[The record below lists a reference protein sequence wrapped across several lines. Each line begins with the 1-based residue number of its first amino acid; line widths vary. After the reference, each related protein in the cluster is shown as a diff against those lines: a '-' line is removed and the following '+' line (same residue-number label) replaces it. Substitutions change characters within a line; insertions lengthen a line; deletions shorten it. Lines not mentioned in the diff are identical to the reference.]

1 MLNIKRLANLC
12 IIAVFMIILSASAF
26 AQQTGGISGTVTNQ
40 TTGNPLQGANVSL
53 DGTPLNTQTDR
64 SGKFQLL
71 RIPGGARTVS
81 ISYLGYETKV
91 VEVNVNP
98 GEIVST
104 NTSLGVS
111 IQATVN
117 VSSPLL
123 EGQAKALNQQKEAT
137 TISNVVSADQIG
149 RFPDSNSAEATQRIP
164 GVTIERDQGE
174 GRYVQVRGT
183 EARLN
188 SMMIDGERVPS
199 PEGDVRAVALD
210 VVPADLLEQIVVTK
224 APTADMD
231 GDSIG
236 GSVNLV
242 TKGAPSK
249 TRVSLSFGLGY
260 NRISEGGIQTFSGT
274 VGRRFFNDKLGLLF
288 AGSYLNTDRGSQSFE
303 TEFDDGE
310 LDDLQ
315 LRSYAVNRKRKG
327 INPSIDYRFSDTS
340 VIKIKGI
347 YNQFDDF
354 ELRRRTRFRPG
365 NDRIERELK
374 DRFEGQTIAQLSFGG
389 EHLLPNFMQIDY
401 NISYAYAD
409 EQEPDRL
416 DTTFRQNDV
425 NFMPNVSPD
434 SIDPDN
440 IQANPLNEDLSL
452 YEFDEAVLENNTT
465 NERDFRVRFNG
476 LMPLPTNSGF
486 AGFLKFG
493 FKNTFKKKSRNN
505 DAFVYEFDDD
515 DAAPIF
521 TDVLDRNFSQ
531 GTFLNGRYSPG
542 NAFIDPAAARRILTD
557 PNAQFEKDFEGD
569 TADYRAR
576 ENVFAVYGMTQLNF
590 GEKFQLVP
598 GFRYE
603 RTDVKY
609 NGFQVLFDDEGDYL
623 STSEVPGEN
632 TFNNYLVSIHGKYRF
647 SDKTNFRVAFTQS
660 LARPNFRDLTPF
672 RLILEEDLEIERGN
686 PNLVPTTSNNF
697 DVMFEHYLSSV
708 GIISGG
714 FFYKRLSNY
723 IFPFTFEE
731 DRPVS
736 GPNGPIDTFDI
747 VEPRNGDNANLY
759 GIELA
764 FQNRFSFLPKPL
776 DGFGV
781 YANYTY
787 VKSETIIPGEGLNS
801 VGRKAA
807 LPGQAKNVAN
817 FALSYEKFGFSG
829 RASWHY
835 RDLYLSQ
842 VSNDPLRD
850 IFIDDHLQFDVNL
863 SQKITKNIRV
873 FADFINLGNR
883 PFRVYEGVS
892 TRPIQEEY
900 YRWWA
905 TFGLKYDW

>member
-1 MLNIKRLANLC
+1 MLTIRRFASLV
-12 IIAVFMIILSASAF
+12 IITVFTIIFSTSVLS
-26 AQQTGGISGTVTNQ
+26 QQTGGITGTVTDGV
-40 TTGNPLQGANVSL
+40 TGNPLQGANVSL

-71 RIPGGARTVS
+71 NIPGGAKTIS
-81 ISYLGYETKV
+81 ISYLGFETKKLD
-91 VEVNVNP
+91 VNVAS
-98 GEIVST
+98 GEIVSVDT
-104 NTSLGVS
+104 ALEVS
-111 IQATVN
+111 VSATVN

-242 TKGAPSK
+242 TKGAPNK
-249 TRVSLSFGLGY
+249 TRVSLNFGLGY

-274 VGRRFFNDKLGLLF
+274 VGRRFFDNKLGLLV

-310 LDDLQ
+310 LDNLE
-315 LRSYAVNRKRKG
+315 LRNYSVNRKRKG

-340 VIKIKGI
+340 VIKLKGI
-347 YNQFDDF
+347 YNQFDDY
-354 ELRRRTRFRPG
+354 EYRRRTRYRIG
-365 NDRIERELK
+365 DDRIERELK
-374 DRFEGQTIAQLSFGG
+374 DRFEGQTIAQVSFGG

-401 NISYAYAD
+401 DISYAYAD
-409 EQEPDRL
+409 EQEPNRL
-416 DTTFRQNDV
+416 DTTFRQRNV

-440 IQANPLNEDLSL
+440 IQANPLNEDISL

-476 LMPLPTNSGF
+476 SMPLPTNAGF
-486 AGFLKFG
+486 AGFFKFG
-493 FKNTFKKKSRNN
+493 FKNKFKKKFRNN
-505 DAFVYEFDDD
+505 DALIYEYDDDD
-515 DAAPIF
+515 DAPLF
-521 TDVLDRNFSQ
+521 TDVLDNNFSQ
-531 GTFLNGRYSPG
+531 GTFLNGLYSPG
-542 NAFIDPAAARRILTD
+542 NAFVDPLAARRILTD

-576 ENVFAVYGMTQLNF
+576 ENVFAVYAMTQLNF

-609 NGFQVLFDDEGDYL
+609 TGYEVLFDDEGDYL
-623 STSEVPGEN
+623 STNSVPGEN
-632 TFNNYLVSIHGKYRF
+632 TFNNYLASIHGKYRF
-647 SDKTNFRVAFTQS
+647 TDNTNFRVAFTQTI
-660 LARPNFRDLTPF
+660 ARPNFRDLTPF

-697 DVMFEHYLSSV
+697 DVMVEHYLSSV

-714 FFYKRLSNY
+714 FFYKRLNNY

-731 DRPVS
+731 DRPIG

-747 VEPRNGDNANLY
+747 IEPRNGDSANLY
-759 GIELA
+759 GLELA
-764 FQNRFSFLPKPL
+764 FQNRFSFLPKPF
-776 DGFGV
+776 DGFGI

-787 VKSETIIPGEGLNS
+787 VHSEAVLPGEDLNS
-801 VGRKAA
+801 IGRTAA

-817 FALSYEKFGFSG
+817 LALSYEKFGFSG

-850 IFIDDHLQFDVNL
+850 IFVDDHLQFDVNL
-863 SQKITKNIRV
+863 SQKITKNIRIY
-873 FADFINLGNR
+873 ADFINLGNR
-883 PFRVYEGVS
+883 PFRVFEGVS
-892 TRPIQEEY
+892 DRPIQQEY